1 MAAARGQAWLR
12 AAPASRPRKYPCDVT
27 NTQNPFAHPVEP
39 AAESPSEQGQGNPHP
54 VNPLRGVTIGLDIGG
69 TKTHGVRFEDGHP
82 VADDSAGSS
91 NVQNVTRDQAARN
104 LAELFGRIG
113 GGRVDRVY
121 AGSGGID
128 TDEDAA
134 ALAAL
139 IQPLVPEALITVVHD
154 SRLLLAA
161 GRAGTGVAVIAGTGS
176 AAWGRNADGG
186 EARAGG
192 WGYLLGDEGSGYWL
206 GREAVRHSLRRMN
219 QGLPIDQLTAA
230 LLQSCGLDHPNKLIA
245 LFHSPDTGRRFWAQ
259 QARHVVEA
267 AAAGHQD
274 SAALLDQAGRDLAA
288 LAGQVLGQLKI
299 DGPVILGGGLG
310 MNVAP
315 LQESFRRNLAAAGI
329 MDVRVLGQEPVF
341 GVLQLLAEP
350 A

>member
-1 MAAARGQAWLR
+1 M
-12 AAPASRPRKYPCDVT
+12 T
-27 NTQNPFAHPVEP
+27 NTQNPSAHPVEP
-39 AAESPSEQGQGNPHP
+39 AAEHPSDLQQGNLLS
-54 VNPLRGVTIGLDIGG
+54 VNALRGVTIGLDIGG
-69 TKTHGVRFEDGHP
+69 TKTHGVRFEDGRP

-104 LAELFGRIG
+104 LAELFARIG
-113 GGRVDRVY
+113 GGHVDRVY

-139 IQPLVPEALITVVHD
+139 IQPLVPHARVTVVHD

-288 LAGQVLGQLKI
+288 LAEQVLGQLKI

-329 MDVRVLGQEPVF
+329 MDVRVLDQEPVF

>member
-1 MAAARGQAWLR
+1 M
-12 AAPASRPRKYPCDVT
+12 T
-27 NTQNPFAHPVEP
+27 NTENPSASPAEQPV
-39 AAESPSEQGQGNPHP
+39 ASASSPLAD
-54 VNPLRGVTIGLDIGG
+54 VIIGLDIGG
-69 TKTHGVRFEDGHP
+69 TKTHGIRFEDGIP
-82 VADDSAGSS
+82 VADESAGSS
-91 NVQNVTRDQAARN
+91 NVQNVSRDEAARN
-104 LAELFGRIG
+104 IADLFSRIG
-113 GGRVDRVY
+113 GGAVSQVY

-134 ALAAL
+134 ALASL
-139 IQPLVPEALITVVHD
+139 IQPHVPGARVTVVHD

-161 GRAGTGVAVIAGTGS
+161 GRASTGVAVIAGTGS

-206 GREAVRHSLRRMN
+206 GREAVRHSLRKMN
-219 QGLPIDQLTAA
+219 QGRPADELTKA
-230 LLQSCGLDHPNKLIA
+230 LLESCGVDDPNRLIA

-267 AAAGHQD
+267 AAGGHPESQ
-274 SAALLDQAGRDLAA
+274 ALLDQAGQDLADLA
-288 LAGQVLGQLKI
+288 LQVLSQLGI
-299 DGPVILGGGLG
+299 TGPVILGGGLG

-315 LQESFRRNLAAAGI
+315 LQESFRRHLGRAGVS
-329 MDVRVLGQEPVF
+329 DVRVLDQEPVL
-341 GVLQLLAEP
+341 GVLQLVAEP